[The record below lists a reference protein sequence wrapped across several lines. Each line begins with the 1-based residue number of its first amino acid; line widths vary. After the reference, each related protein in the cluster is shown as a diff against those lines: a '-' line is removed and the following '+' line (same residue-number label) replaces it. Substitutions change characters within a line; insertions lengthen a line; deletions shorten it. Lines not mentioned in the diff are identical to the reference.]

1 LEKKKYV
8 LLPVALNRDLPYKII
23 YFMEAK
29 LMIMYSCYLR
39 VHFGALITLVS

>member
-1 LEKKKYV
+1 
-8 LLPVALNRDLPYKII
+8 
-23 YFMEAK
+23 MEAK